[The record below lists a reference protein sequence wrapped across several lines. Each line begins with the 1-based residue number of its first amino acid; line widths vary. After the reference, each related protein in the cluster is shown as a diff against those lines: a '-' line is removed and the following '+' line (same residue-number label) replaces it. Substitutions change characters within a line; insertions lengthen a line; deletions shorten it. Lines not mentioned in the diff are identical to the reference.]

1 MSGPGRGSGRRRR
14 RRRRPKQS
22 TILLLFFFFFVCVCV
37 LFVASSLLFDRTGLY
52 NVRNVRG
59 FPRFFSF
66 LEKTSFLREAG
77 RSILPISIFCGWNGP
92 VKHLLRRGFNTLLS
106 TRKATRKI
114 SGDVAQMV
122 ERSLRTMSFPAGT
135 NLFFFFLFFRGKEGD
150 PPRPTQSVRR
160 KTAEH
165 TTHTHTH
172 HHHPARRDETR
183 RDETLARALDAIGEV
198 VRGLLVSGAQ
208 PGFPHHQQQQHQRI
222 LSIHTHPP

>member
-14 RRRRPKQS
+14 RRRHRPKQS
-22 TILLLFFFFFVCVCV
+22 TTLIFPFFCVFHSCSYHV
-37 LFVASSLLFDRTGLY
+37 SSLSIAQGYIMCEMCMIFHGFSRFSKGRRFCERQGDRYSPSPSFADGMAPSNIKTGFQH
-52 NVRNVRG
+52 R
-59 FPRFFSF
+59 P
-66 LEKTSFLREAG
+66 
-77 RSILPISIFCGWNGP
+77 
-92 VKHLLRRGFNTLLS
+92 TLLS

-114 SGDVAQMV
+114 SGGVAQMV

-135 NLFFFFLFFRGKEGD
+135 NLFFFSFFSREGRRP

-165 TTHTHTH
+165 THTHT
-172 HHHPARRDETR
+172 PPRETR

-198 VRGLLVSGAQ
+198 VRGLLVSRAQ
-208 PGFPHHQQQQHQRI
+208 PGFPQQQQQQQQRI